1 MPNIAAHMIVA
12 KEVSER
18 LKINDNDFI
27 RGNLLPDV
35 INISNSHN
43 KIKGKYFL
51 IPDIEYF
58 KKNLNPTSSLD
69 LGYLTHLLL
78 DKYYLEE
85 FIPQYVGDL
94 TVFERKVIYHEYDL
108 VNYDLVKRFNLDVDN
123 LEIILSEMKDNINKD
138 KLKLNIDN
146 LKRREVG
153 DTTYLKVDEFSTFLS
168 NISIRISKEIEEYAS
183 KYSNSRIY
191 TR

>member
-58 KKNLNPTSSLD
+58 KKNLNPTSNLD